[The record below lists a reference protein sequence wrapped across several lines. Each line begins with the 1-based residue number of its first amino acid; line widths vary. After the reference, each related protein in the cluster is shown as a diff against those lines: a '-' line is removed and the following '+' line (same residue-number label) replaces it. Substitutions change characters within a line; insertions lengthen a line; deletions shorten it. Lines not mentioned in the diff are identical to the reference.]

1 MAAGKS
7 TAHDLGAHICFA
19 DESGQSLIPPKGR
32 TWAPRGA
39 RPVVRVAGRRG
50 GRVNIAGVVCFKS
63 GHRPRMFFKLHVNRG
78 RRGEPKTFAWNDYRD
93 FIRMVHLQL
102 GTPVVWVWDN
112 LSTHLQQEL
121 FDFEAE
127 HKDWLVIFHL
137 PPYAPEINPQE
148 GIWSLLK
155 RALADFAA
163 ADLAHLTRVIKRKLK
178 KIQYRPHLITGCL
191 PTTGLDLQGLI
202 ETPDITDST

>member
-1 MAAGKS
+1 
-7 TAHDLGAHICFA
+7 
-19 DESGQSLIPPKGR
+19 
-32 TWAPRGA
+32 
-39 RPVVRVAGRRG
+39 VRVAGRHR
-50 GRVNIAGVVCFKS
+50 GRVNIVGAVCFKA
-63 GHRPRMFFKLHVNRG
+63 GRRARMFFKLHVYHG
-78 RRGEPKTFAWNDYRD
+78 RRGEPKSFAWGDYRD

-112 LSTHLQQEL
+112 LNVHLQQEL

-155 RALADFAA
+155 RVLADFAA
-163 ADLAHLTRVIKRKLK
+163 ADLTHLTRVIKRKLK
-178 KIQYRPHLITGCL
+178 KIQYRPHLIEGCL
-191 PTTGLDLQGLI
+191 PTTGLNLNGLI
-202 ETPDITDST
+202 DQPDITDSS